1 MFSFVWMGIK
11 EIVKEAKNKGFS
23 KEDIVS
29 ELKRKGYSREEIDK
43 AFFDGGK
50 RKAREQIKG
59 EKLSDLKKIG
69 YLFSKPGE
77 VFNNFYEETIVRA
90 LGLYA
95 IIAVI
100 VSLLGAGVLFILRG
114 FSGGVDY
121 SFFVFDFILIVILLG
136 ISIGGTFVYA
146 GISHLVVR
154 GLGGSG
160 SFVDSYNV
168 CTYSLIPCLIISLI
182 VPYIGWLSIIY
193 SIILMSFGLSEYHGI
208 SRGRAV
214 IAALLPVIIVFVLF
228 VLLFLYVVF
237 VFFRGGFVY

>member
-1 MFSFVWMGIK
+1 MGIK
-11 EIVKEAKNKGFS
+11 EIICEAKRRGFS
-23 KEDIVS
+23 KSDIID
-29 ELKRKGYSREEIDK
+29 ELERKGYSREEIDE

-50 RKAREQIKG
+50 RKAREQINR
-59 EKLSDLKKIG
+59 EKLSDFKKVG
-69 YLFSKPGE
+69 YLFSKPSE
-77 VFNNFYEETIVRA
+77 VFSSFYEETIVRA

-100 VSLLGAGVLFILRG
+100 VSLLGMGVLFILGG
-114 FSGGVDY
+114 FFGGGDFGY
-121 SFFVFDFILIVILLG
+121 SFFGFNFILIVILSG

-146 GISHLVVR
+146 GISHLVAKGV
-154 GLGGSG
+154 GGNG

-168 CTYSLIPCLIISLI
+168 CTYSLIPCSIISFM

-193 SIILMSFGLSEYHGI
+193 SIILMSFGLSEYHNI
-208 SRGRAV
+208 SKGRAV

-237 VFFRGGFVY
+237 VLLRGGIGH